1 MVCAI
6 VRRTLLTCTP
16 NADAQKLVKEGIF
29 RKARSF
35 AEISARLN
43 VAVTGKAT
51 SIPTKERTHTN
62 IEAFVNVT
70 EHDIDSGRSSSG
82 VRSTAQTK

>member
-1 MVCAI
+1 MVCAN
-6 VRRTLLTCTP
+6 VRHTPLTWSP
-16 NADAQKLVKEGIF
+16 GADAQKLVNEGIF

-35 AEISARLN
+35 AEISALLN

-62 IEAFVNVT
+62 IEACVNVT